1 MLFRSY
7 SQGNATSV
15 GITSDSFRT
24 QATVVG
30 LVSCP
35 STLPVSSQ
43 DTQYQVRWSL
53 QTDSLDVPYLSFTGL
68 KVLGLTSSPI
78 GPGNSV
84 ELADD
89 AFTLNLVLEKAAT
102 SVTGAIYGGNN
113 TKLFDLPA
121 AQPAQDVAGGKLYQV
136 RVDPVG
142 AQAVGGVN
150 VLPAALEGYIVSWKA
165 TDSSV
170 LSVVNRYTSELF
182 VVNPSI
188 LSAMEDVKRRV
199 MKARTTLF
207 GFQDML
213 FDPVI
218 ILSAL
223 RRGRDMFNVASGLL
237 TEFSMTN
244 ATSGIREF
252 WLRYSEVSMLLDQ
265 SLAEGEKAFDFQGAQ
280 ISLTVDKAA
289 VYRELADNLKQ
300 QLDNDTKPFKANLIK
315 KGVVAGDG
323 NMDGAALSGNSIS
336 RLGLSIHPSSPQ
348 GRFWRPGHAG
358 PIW

>member
-1 MLFRSY
+1 
-7 SQGNATSV
+7 
-15 GITSDSFRT
+15 
-24 QATVVG
+24 
-30 LVSCP
+30 
-35 STLPVSSQ
+35 
-43 DTQYQVRWSL
+43 
-53 QTDSLDVPYLSFTGL
+53 
-68 KVLGLTSSPI
+68 
-78 GPGNSV
+78 
-84 ELADD
+84 
-89 AFTLNLVLEKAAT
+89 
-102 SVTGAIYGGNN
+102 
-113 TKLFDLPA
+113 
-121 AQPAQDVAGGKLYQV
+121 
-136 RVDPVG
+136 
-142 AQAVGGVN
+142 
-150 VLPAALEGYIVSWKA
+150 
-165 TDSSV
+165 
-170 LSVVNRYTSELF
+170 
-182 VVNPSI
+182 
-188 LSAMEDVKRRV
+188 
-199 MKARTTLF
+199 
-207 GFQDML
+207 
-213 FDPVI
+213 
-218 ILSAL
+218 
-223 RRGRDMFNVASGLL
+223 MFNVASGLL